1 MRKLFLIFLV
11 ISVVL
16 LFAGAA
22 IAGKPTPEE
31 KEAQGKP
38 TNPPCDSDHG
48 HPLANLLRQ
57 GKECPPG
64 NNPCPP
70 NSNAPQCQEPEDD
83 DGTDGT
89 DGTDG
94 AVNECADTLAA
105 GPLRLHLEAAGGPT
119 HSGGSLVHAC
129 LTLGNPPPA
138 PVAPCPPAGDV
149 VAVQTD
155 QASFITICVL
165 I

>member
-1 MRKLFLIFLV
+1 MRKLLFIFLV

-16 LFAGAA
+16 AFAGVAM
-22 IAGKPTPEE
+22 AGGPPGEGDNPPN
-31 KEAQGKP
+31 QGKP

-48 HPLANLLRQ
+48 HPLENLLNQ
-57 GKECPPG
+57 GKDCPPG
-64 NNPCPP
+64 QNPCPP
-70 NSNAPQCQEPEDD
+70 QSNAPQCQEPE
-83 DGTDGT
+83 
-89 DGTDG
+89 G
-94 AVNECADTLAA
+94 AVNECPDTFAA
-105 GPLRLHLEAAGGPT
+105 GPLRLHLEAAGDPG

-138 PVAPCPPAGDV
+138 PVAPCPPEGEI

-155 QASFITICVL
+155 QASFITVCVL